1 MVQESITFWKGDEYF
16 LVMYFVNVNV
26 VFMNMYTE
34 IASMLSGFQL
44 KKLVMLVF
52 SAFEVTDTEYSWVYV
67 SVSSQL

>member
-26 VFMNMYTE
+26 VFININKNSNAFRISTV
-34 IASMLSGFQL
+34 

-52 SAFEVTDTEYSWVYV
+52 SVFEVTEYSWVYV